1 MRCHIISV
9 SLPFHF
15 PFQLSC
21 VAQNLLLPLC
31 LSFTDNVC
39 VFVSIPAK
47 ASLEHFRR
55 ALEGLE
61 IADGKRPVQRN
72 SSTTGDPKAT
82 RTQSF
87 VPLPTS
93 SDATDPT
100 ASRTLETA
108 AQQTAN

>member
-1 MRCHIISV
+1 V
-9 SLPFHF
+9 LF
-15 PFQLSC
+15 
-21 VAQNLLLPLC
+21 
-31 LSFTDNVC
+31 
-39 VFVSIPAK
+39 SIPAK

-55 ALEGLE
+55 ALAGLE

-100 ASRTLETA
+100 ASRTLEAA